1 MDFKN
6 LYKHHQELLF
16 YMESNGYSELYISRF
31 RDEIDW
37 ILRNVGAKQWASYTD
52 IYFEYTHISHSKDYL
67 RNKRTII
74 GAIEQFDLYGNY
86 PNGRRRH
93 TLFSRG
99 AYHLLVP
106 EFQELIDFY
115 CKAEEKRGKKDS
127 TIYNESHHAAS
138 FLLALQKDGADSLEN
153 VTEDQVL
160 SFFVSEE
167 GVLIKSCSYKKNIA
181 AVFKAGLAWNEKQC
195 GRILCFLP
203 ALRETRKNIQYLTGE
218 EISRI
223 RAALDDCGN
232 GLTLRDRAIGMLLMY
247 TGLRSCDVAGMT
259 LDAVDWEN
267 DRIHIHQQKTET
279 PLELPL
285 SAVVGNAIY
294 DYLSSERPDSSES
307 HLFLSLTRPF
317 TPLHSGSIG
326 NITGKIMK
334 EAGIRQSSGMGKGT
348 HIFRHHMASA
358 LLGNGIPQPVI
369 SRTLGHTA
377 PDSLEPYLRADFIHL
392 KECALDIS
400 GFPVAGE
407 VFGNG

>member
-1 MDFKN
+1 MDFQN
-6 LYKHHQELLF
+6 LLDHHQELLS
-16 YMESNGYSELYISRF
+16 YMESNGYSKLYISWF
-31 RDEIDW
+31 KHEIGW
-37 ILRNVGAKQWASYTD
+37 ILRNAEIKQWASYTD
-52 IYFEYTHISHSKDYL
+52 IYLEYTHAPHSKNYL

-74 GAIEQFDLYGNY
+74 GAIEQFDVYGNY

-115 CKAEEKRGKKDS
+115 CKAEEKRGKKDT
-127 TIYNESHHAAS
+127 TIYSESHHAAS
-138 FLLALQKDGADSLEN
+138 FLLALQKDGADSLEE
-153 VTEDQVL
+153 VTEEQVI

-167 GVLIKSCSYKKNIA
+167 GALIKSCSYKKDIA
-181 AVFKAGLAWNEKQC
+181 AVFKAGLAWNEKEC
-195 GRILCFLP
+195 SRILCFLP
-203 ALRETRKNIQYLTGE
+203 SLRETRKNIQYLTGE

-223 RAALDDCGN
+223 RAALDDCKN

-247 TGLRSCDVAGMT
+247 TGLRSCDLAGMT

-267 DRIHIHQQKTET
+267 DRIHIHQQKTEV

-285 SAVVGNAIY
+285 SAMIGNAIY
-294 DYLSSERPDSSES
+294 DYLSSERPDSGES

-317 TPLHSGSIG
+317 TPLDSGSIG

-334 EAGIRQSSGMGKGT
+334 EAGIRQSPGMRKGT

-358 LLGNGIPQPVI
+358 LLGNGVPQPVI

-400 GFPVAGE
+400 DFPVAGE

>member
-1 MDFKN
+1 MDFQN
-6 LYKHHQELLF
+6 LLEYHQELLS
-16 YMESNGYSELYISRF
+16 YMESNEYSELYIQRF
-31 RDEIDW
+31 RDEIGW
-37 ILRNVGAKQWASYTD
+37 ILRNAETKQWASYTD
-52 IYFEYTHISHSKDYL
+52 IYLEYTHVPHSKDYL

-93 TLFSRG
+93 MLFSRG

-115 CKAEEKRGKKDS
+115 CEAEEKRGKKGT
-127 TIYNESHHAAS
+127 TIYSESHHAAS
-138 FLLALQKDGADSLEN
+138 FLLALQENGADSLEK
-153 VTEDQVL
+153 VTEDQVI

-167 GVLIKSCSYKKNIA
+167 GVLIKSCSYKKDIA
-181 AVFKAGLAWNEKQC
+181 AVFKAGLAWNANEC
-195 GRILCFLP
+195 NRILCFLP
-203 ALRETRKNIQYLTGE
+203 SLRETRKNIQYLTHE

-223 RAALDDCGN
+223 RAALDDCRN
-232 GLTLRDRAIGMLLMY
+232 SLTLRDRAIGMLLLY

-267 DRIHIHQQKTET
+267 DRIHFHQQKTGV

-285 SAVVGNAIY
+285 SAMVGNAIY
-294 DYLSSERPDSSES
+294 DYLSSERPNSGES
-307 HLFLSLTRPF
+307 YLFLSLTRPF
-317 TPLHSGSIG
+317 TPLDSRSIG
-326 NITGKIMK
+326 NITGKIMR
-334 EAGIRQSSGMGKGT
+334 EAGIRLSPGMRKGT
-348 HIFRHHMASA
+348 HIFRHHVASA
-358 LLGNGIPQPVI
+358 LLGSSIPQPVI

-377 PDSLEPYLRADFIHL
+377 PNSLEPYLRADFIHL

>member
-1 MDFKN
+1 MDFQN
-6 LYKHHQELLF
+6 LLEHHQKLLS
-16 YMESNGYSELYISRF
+16 YMESNGYSEFYISRF
-31 RDEIDW
+31 RDEIGW
-37 ILRNVGAKQWASYTD
+37 ILRNAETKQWPSYTD
-52 IYFEYTHISHSKDYL
+52 IYLEYIHVPHSKDYL

-115 CKAEEKRGKKDS
+115 CEAEKRHGKKDT
-127 TIYNESHHAAS
+127 TIYSESHHAAS
-138 FLLALQKDGADSLEN
+138 FLLALQKDGAGSLEK
-153 VTEDQVL
+153 VTEEQVI
-160 SFFVSEE
+160 SFFVSKE
-167 GVLIKSCSYKKNIA
+167 GALIKSCSYKKDIA
-181 AVFKAGLAWNEKQC
+181 AVFKAGLAWNKNEC

-203 ALRETRKNIQYLTGE
+203 ALRETRKNIQYLTVE

-232 GLTLRDRAIGMLLMY
+232 NLTLRDRAIGMLLMY

-267 DRIHIHQQKTET
+267 DRIYIHQQKTKT
-279 PLELPL
+279 QIELPL
-285 SAVVGNAIY
+285 SAMAGNAIY
-294 DYLSSERPDSSES
+294 DYLSSERPDSCEN

-317 TPLHSGSIG
+317 TPLDSGSIG

-334 EAGIRQSSGMGKGT
+334 EAGIRQSPGMRKGT
-348 HIFRHHMASA
+348 HIFRHHVAST
-358 LLGNGIPQPVI
+358 LLSNGIPQPVI
-369 SRTLGHTA
+369 SRTLGHAA
-377 PDSLEPYLRADFIHL
+377 PNSLEPYLRADFIHL

>member
-1 MDFKN
+1 MDFQN
-6 LYKHHQELLF
+6 LLEHHQELLS
-16 YMESNGYSELYISRF
+16 YMESHGYSELYIRRF
-31 RDEIDW
+31 RDEIGW
-37 ILRNVGAKQWASYTD
+37 ILRNAKVKQWTSYKD
-52 IYFEYTHISHSKDYL
+52 IYLEYTNTPHSKDYL

-115 CKAEEKRGKKDS
+115 CNVEENRGKKDT
-127 TIYNESHHAAS
+127 TIYSESHHAAS
-138 FLLALQKDGADSLEN
+138 FLLTLQKDGADSLEK
-153 VTEDQVL
+153 VTEEQVI

-167 GVLIKSCSYKKNIA
+167 GVLIKSCSYKKDIA
-181 AVFKAGLAWNEKQC
+181 AVFKAGLGWNEKKC
-195 GRILCFLP
+195 SRILSFLP
-203 ALRETRKNIQYLTGE
+203 ALRETRKNIQYLTSE
-218 EISRI
+218 EISRL
-223 RAALDDCGN
+223 RTALDDCEN
-232 GLTLRDRAIGMLLMY
+232 VLTLRDRAIGMLLMY
-247 TGLRSCDVAGMT
+247 TGLRSCDLAAMT

-267 DRIHIHQQKTET
+267 DRIRIRQQKTQVA
-279 PLELPL
+279 LEIPL
-285 SAVVGNAIY
+285 SAMVGNAIY
-294 DYLSSERPDSSES
+294 DYVSSERPNLGEN
-307 HLFLSLTRPF
+307 HLFLSLTKPF
-317 TPLHSGSIG
+317 TPLDRRSIG
-326 NITGKIMK
+326 NIAGKIMK
-334 EAGIRQSSGMGKGT
+334 KAGIRQSPGMRKGT

-377 PDSLEPYLRADFIHL
+377 PDSLEPYLSADFIHL

-400 GFPVAGE
+400 DFPVAKE

>member
-1 MDFKN
+1 MDFQN
-6 LYKHHQELLF
+6 LLEHHQKLLS
-16 YMESNGYSELYISRF
+16 YMESNRYSELYISRF
-31 RDEIDW
+31 KDEISW
-37 ILRNVGAKQWASYTD
+37 ILRNAETKQWASYTD
-52 IYFEYTHISHSKDYL
+52 IYLEYTHVPHSKDYL

-115 CKAEEKRGKKDS
+115 CEAEKRLGKKDT
-127 TIYNESHHAAS
+127 TIYSESHHAAS
-138 FLLALQKDGADSLEN
+138 FLLALQKDGADSLEK
-153 VTEDQVL
+153 VTEEQVI
-160 SFFVSEE
+160 SFFVSKE
-167 GVLIKSCSYKKNIA
+167 GALIKSCSYKKDIA
-181 AVFKAGLAWNEKQC
+181 AVFKAGLAWNKNEC

-203 ALRETRKNIQYLTGE
+203 ALRETRKNIQHLTVE

-247 TGLRSCDVAGMT
+247 TGLRSCDVAGIA

-267 DRIHIHQQKTET
+267 DRIYIHQQKTET

-285 SAVVGNAIY
+285 SAMVGNAIY
-294 DYLSSERPDSSES
+294 DYLSSERPDSGEN

-317 TPLHSGSIG
+317 TPLDSGSIG
-326 NITGKIMK
+326 NITGKIMT
-334 EAGIRQSSGMGKGT
+334 EAGIRQSPGMRKGT
-348 HIFRHHMASA
+348 HIFRHHVAST

-377 PDSLEPYLRADFIHL
+377 SDSLEPYLRADFIHL